1 MEMGVSRG
9 VYEQRNRRERVGDRE
24 RLMFQSSAV
33 LSSHPT
39 TLTRHRRKLL
49 SLKSWLLLDAISA
62 HLKFF
67 SEPLLFPLAHAAVSH

>member
-9 VYEQRNRRERVGDRE
+9 VCNREIEEQERERKRE
-24 RLMFQSSAV
+24 RQSIMFQSSAV
-33 LSSHPT
+33 RSSHPA

-49 SLKSWLLLDAISA
+49 SLNSWLLLDAISA

-67 SEPLLFPLAHAAVSH
+67 L

>member
-24 RLMFQSSAV
+24 RERESHVSV
-33 LSSHPT
+33 LSCPVLSPHQ
-39 TLTRHRRKLL
+39 RRKLL

-67 SEPLLFPLAHAAVSH
+67 S